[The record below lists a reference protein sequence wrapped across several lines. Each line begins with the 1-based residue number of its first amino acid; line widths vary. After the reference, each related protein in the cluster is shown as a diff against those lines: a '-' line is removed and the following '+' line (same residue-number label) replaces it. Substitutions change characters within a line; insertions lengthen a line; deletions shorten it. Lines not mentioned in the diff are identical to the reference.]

1 MPIYVY
7 LCSSCAT
14 RSEIRHGIEETPPQA
29 CPACG
34 ATGTLRKSFAAP
46 AIVFKG
52 SGWAKKERRIAPASA
67 TSGESK
73 DGESKAGESKDGE
86 SKAGESKVGSGDG
99 LAPIPGSS
107 GEKSTAA
114 KRDRGA
120 TTGDKSGQPK
130 ATGPSPAG
138 GGASRSHGSDAD

>member
-14 RSEIRHGIEETPPQA
+14 RSEIRHGIEEGPPDA

-52 SGWAKKERRIAPASA
+52 SGWAKKERRVAPASA
-67 TSGESK
+67 GASEAK
-73 DGESKAGESKDGE
+73 DGEPKEGAST
-86 SKAGESKVGSGDG
+86 GDG
-99 LAPIPGSS
+99 GTGGSD
-107 GEKSTAA
+107 GGT
-114 KRDRGA
+114 GA
-120 TTGDKSGQPK
+120 TGDDKPAAPKPDQGAGTGK
-130 ATGPSPAG
+130 ASDTEPARPSSPA
-138 GGASRSHGSDAD
+138 GGASRSSGTDAD

>member
-73 DGESKAGESKDGE
+73 DGESKAGESK
-86 SKAGESKVGSGDG
+86 VGSGDG
-99 LAPIPGSS
+99 SAPIPGSS